1 MPCLGLFRDAGVFLF
16 FDEDALICMETVRPL
31 HCVCV
36 FYFIADDL
44 RSLSLVI
51 PACYLKYDCAFCV
64 IHGARICSDMF
75 TILDSWHRNGKCN
88 KL

>member
-16 FDEDALICMETVRPL
+16 SDEDVFICMETVRPL

-51 PACYLKYDCAFCV
+51 PAWYLMYDSAYCF

-75 TILDSWHRNGKCN
+75 IILDS
-88 KL
+88 